1 MPPGFDF
8 PEEGF
13 ANVMEKVL
21 IAGCGD
27 LGQRTARRLLS
38 QSHAVWGLRRHPP
51 ADEAGGLRW
60 LAADM
65 TRPGT
70 LAGLPQGIT
79 RIVFAMAPDARDEAA
94 YRAAFLQAPRNL
106 LEALDT
112 ASLQRVVFVSSSAV
126 YGDHQGDWVDEQTPE
141 NPPGFNGRIL
151 LEAEQ
156 ALARQPFTTVV
167 LRLAGLYGP
176 GRIQLLDRIRRGLA
190 RAPRAVPHWSNRI
203 HIDDAAAAVGHLLAL
218 PNPEEIYLGSDST
231 PLPLHV
237 LYEHIAGQLAAPA
250 VPDGPPPSGVGSK
263 RLSNRRLLESGLA
276 LAWPDS
282 RAGYTELIRESR
294 PTGPDSTNQ

>member
-1 MPPGFDF
+1 MPAGSGFS
-8 PEEGF
+8 EGF
-13 ANVMEKVL
+13 AIVMEKVL

-27 LGQRTARRLLS
+27 LGQRAARRLLS
-38 QSHAVWGLRRHPP
+38 QGHAVWGLRRHPP
-51 ADEAGGLRW
+51 PDEASGLRW

-65 TRPGT
+65 TRPDT

-79 RIVFAMAPDARDEAA
+79 RIVFAMTPDARDEAA

-106 LEALDT
+106 LQALDT

-126 YGDHQGDWVDEQTPE
+126 YGDHQGGWVDERTPE
-141 NPPGFNGRIL
+141 HPPGFNGRIL
-151 LEAEQ
+151 LKAEQ
-156 ALARQPFTTVV
+156 ALAGQPFTIIA

-176 GRIQLLDRIRRGLA
+176 GRTQLLDRIRRGVA

-203 HIDDAAAAVGHLLAL
+203 HIDDAAAAVAHLLAL
-218 PNPEEIYLGSDST
+218 PNPDAIYLGSDST

-263 RLSNRRLLESGLA
+263 RLSNRRLLESGLV

-282 RAGYTELIRESR
+282 RDGYAELIRESR
-294 PTGPDSTNQ
+294 PAVPDGTNQ